1 MNHQLNDTI
10 LKNKVTPL
18 KSYAEWTFHD
28 ITNSTFYIK
37 NNSNN
42 MVLTI
47 TTEDDYKY
55 KVENR
60 TFTKVN
66 PEEHLWEKRFQ
77 ENEKYFVLHNPFSG
91 KVLSAHEDMLKI
103 KGMTYTHIL

>member
-18 KSYAEWTFHD
+18 KSYAEWTFHN
-28 ITNSTFYIK
+28 ITTTTFYIK

-55 KVENR
+55 KVEESA
-60 TFTKVN
+60 FTN
-66 PEEHLWEKRFQ
+66 TSEQLWEIRFQ